1 MGARGWGV
9 GGCYPVLSDPAL
21 LKKGDGSRKRC
32 SFAWWEVVQNTAL
45 VARSRWAVLH
55 LAGQVCVSPWR
66 RRQAR
71 EAETGYVLVL
81 SRFNDV
87 SSQVF
92 PYLAAHRAL
101 YSDANQPFR
110 WVDTEQLLS
119 DLL

>member
-1 MGARGWGV
+1 MGVRRG
-9 GGCYPVLSDPAL
+9 GGGGYPVLSDPDL
-21 LKKGDGSRKRC
+21 LKGDGSRKRC
-32 SFAWWEVVQNTAL
+32 SVAWWEVVQNTAL

-66 RRQAR
+66 RQVR

-81 SRFNDV
+81 FRFNDV
-87 SSQVF
+87 SPQVF

-101 YSDANQPFR
+101 YSDTNQPFH

-119 DLL
+119 DLP